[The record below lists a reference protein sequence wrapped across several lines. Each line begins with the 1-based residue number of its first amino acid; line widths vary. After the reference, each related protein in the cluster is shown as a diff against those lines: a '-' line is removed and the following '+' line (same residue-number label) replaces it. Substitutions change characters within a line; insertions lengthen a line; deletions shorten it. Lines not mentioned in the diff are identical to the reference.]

1 MNIGVRTLNL
11 EIFSTS
17 ARKSN
22 TYELQCSN
30 KQTCK
35 DPIHAINGRNFRGRG
50 TLKNT
55 VTASYVGTKVR
66 WGAQTPLKT
75 QNWASTPP
83 KRSAHPSRVRRGCF
97 DPPPPK
103 IEAVGCA
110 NPYPPS
116 KNFFHSGR

>member
-35 DPIHAINGRNFRGRG
+35 DPIHAINGRNFRGCG

-75 QNWASTPP
+75 QNWASPP
-83 KRSAHPSRVRRGCF
+83 LKGLRTHQGCAGGVLT
-97 DPPPPK
+97 PPPK
-103 IEAVGCA
+103 IEVVGCA
-110 NPYPPS
+110 NPHPPL
-116 KNFFHSGR
+116 KNF